1 MINLRFSRLPKHRK
15 FKYLPMYYDE
25 QKEDLHARVQ
35 DAKRSMGESM
45 NSDNITKQNIRKLY
59 QSKQHIQRYGSP
71 SQRNYRIRLGIIL
84 IILSMIAYKLIYS
97 NALEFILQAFTR

>member
-1 MINLRFSRLPKHRK
+1 
-15 FKYLPMYYDE
+15 MYYDE

-59 QSKQHIQRYGSP
+59 QSKQFINWNRISKQRSRVWI
-71 SQRNYRIRLGIIL
+71 SII
-84 IILSMIAYKLIYS
+84 
-97 NALEFILQAFTR
+97 

>member
-1 MINLRFSRLPKHRK
+1 
-15 FKYLPMYYDE
+15 MYYDE

-71 SQRNYRIRLGIIL
+71 SQRNYRIRLGHHIDYTL
-84 IILSMIAYKLIYS
+84 DDC
-97 NALEFILQAFTR
+97 LQTNLFQCA